1 MCPPHGCLSVLMQY
15 LIWGPER
22 TAVIVSFPLED
33 SLWKFRHLN
42 RLAVQQGDTLTLQ
55 SILHVTCAR
64 ISLVSIQAQCHPCA
78 CYGNGTTLTL
88 SIWQWF
94 LQGFF
99 FFFFLKSNYAPP
111 PNKTSPFGQIA
122 RWTASISIQNL
133 HPQPFCIPLRASSAE
148 MYSLESS
155 CSGRRAFYRFFLS
168 HPKKKAPAFLIH
180 LIL

>member
-1 MCPPHGCLSVLMQY
+1 MWITFHVPATWVPLGVDAISDLGSGKDGCDCVFPPLRL
-15 LIWGPER
+15 
-22 TAVIVSFPLED
+22 TAL
-33 SLWKFRHLN
+33 RHLN

-94 LQGFF
+94 LQGFLF
-99 FFFFLKSNYAPP
+99 FSLKSNYAPPP

-133 HPQPFCIPLRASSAE
+133 HHQPFCIPLRASSAE

-155 CSGRRAFYRFFLS
+155 CSGRRVFSRWC
-168 HPKKKAPAFLIH
+168 
-180 LIL
+180 